1 MAEQE
6 GAAESF
12 ATGDDLVHAQ
22 QSNDQFLT
30 HVILTLGLV
39 SQPCCLVLI
48 GTAFAT
54 LVFGCWRALVHHAA
68 PNDDEVDMY
77 TPLSLTHRHAMW
89 IPVLSSCALLAM
101 FFLFSYIQ
109 YVLLLSVLVSA
120 VYSLNFSASPFFPS
134 SSKAR
139 IAVMSIVVL
148 SWLYTGHWALN
159 NMIAAAMCA
168 TFLSHVRLPNFKICV
183 TLLGAL
189 FFYDIFWVFFSSHI
203 FGSNVMTEAADKRAD
218 NVAVRLAEKVA
229 GKSFDSLA
237 RHIDLPTKFKVPA
250 DLFLPQQES
259 PDQFIMLGAGDVAM
273 PGLLLVLGML
283 SDTARSLHCTKKPLT
298 SLRMRELAESIGC
311 ILPVGL
317 SRQRAR
323 GKPTTQHHFY
333 TTVGLIGY
341 LVGLFSALVSSIF
354 FQVAQPALLYL
365 VPCTLIP
372 MYVQGVRNGDDWQA
386 NDPDDEGLGATK
398 DPSLPVSATNV

>member
-6 GAAESF
+6 GGAESS
-12 ATGDDLVHAQ
+12 AMNDTLVDTQ
-22 QSNDQFLT
+22 QGSSDQQFRT
-30 HVILTLGLV
+30 HVALTLGVV
-39 SQPCCLVLI
+39 SQPCCLVLV
-48 GTAFAT
+48 GTACVT
-54 LVFGCWRALVHHAA
+54 LVFGCWRAWVYHIAS
-68 PNDDEVDMY
+68 NDEEDEDGQY
-77 TPLSLTHRHAMW
+77 PSLSLTHRHAMW

-109 YVLLLSVLVSA
+109 YILLLSVLFSA
-120 VYSLNFSASPFFPS
+120 VYSLNFSTYPFFFTS
-134 SSKAR
+134 VVHVR
-139 IAVMSIVVL
+139 VAVMGVLVL
-148 SWLYTGHWALN
+148 SWLYTGHWILN
-159 NMIAAAMCA
+159 NMIAAAMCI
-168 TFLSHVRLPNFKICV
+168 TFLSHVRLPNFKICA

-229 GKSFDSLA
+229 GKTFDSLA
-237 RHIDLPTKFKVPA
+237 RRIDLPTKFKVPA
-250 DLFLPQQES
+250 DLFLSGQQES

-273 PGLLLVLGML
+273 PGLLLVLGMMA
-283 SDTARSLHCTKKPLT
+283 DMAYSLQYTHKK
-298 SLRMRELAESIGC
+298 SLRPRELAAC
-311 ILPVGL
+311 ILPMGL

-323 GKPTTQHHFY
+323 GKPTHHMY
-333 TTVGLIGY
+333 TTIGLIGY

-365 VPCTLIP
+365 VPSTLIP

-386 NDPDDEGLGATK
+386 NDPAAAGTIIK
-398 DPSLPVSATNV
+398 DAVSQVDHV